1 MRKVFYSIDKD
12 YNGVLDKNELVIGLE
27 KMDHLNP
34 KEESDRLFE
43 MADLD
48 QNGTI
53 EFSEWVTATMDQRAM
68 LN

>member
-12 YNGVLDKNELVIGLE
+12 FNGVLDKNELVIGLE

-34 KEESDRLFE
+34 EEESDRLFE

-48 QNGTI
+48 
-53 EFSEWVTATMDQRAM
+53 
-68 LN
+68 